1 MLFLGKGFTVV
12 ACWGLNRGWVEDL
25 WWAWG
30 FFPGGFL
37 ASCSAAFGRGG
48 GSVWIWLGFAAAL
61 KLGDKDGIF
70 FNRLV
75 AELVQVVFMAHLN
88 LHRLLW
94 KMMAAF
100 LSSLSRLVERWVR
113 RLRWRYSIAKRA
125 GRNKIW
131 LRSLSRLFWSFE
143 VWEGRVLVWV
153 WQQWHQ
159 AKQSISQDPSHCA
172 SYALVSV
179 CWIEILREEK
189 AHQGA

>member
-30 FFPGGFL
+30 VFPGGFL

-48 GSVWIWLGFAAAL
+48 GSVWVWLGFAAAL
-61 KLGDKDGIF
+61 KLGDRWDIFQSSCCRVGASCVHGAPWSPPVVVKDDGSF
-70 FNRLV
+70 PTSF
-75 AELVQVVFMAHLN
+75 
-88 LHRLLW
+88 
-94 KMMAAF
+94 
-100 LSSLSRLVERWVR
+100 SRLVERWVR

-143 VWEGRVLVWV
+143 VWEGRDLVWV
-153 WQQWHQ
+153 WQQWQQ
-159 AKQSISQDPSHCA
+159 AKQSISQDPSHC
-172 SYALVSV
+172 L
-179 CWIEILREEK
+179 
-189 AHQGA
+189 G